1 MPTPPRLLTLGK
13 ITKSLTE
20 WATTQRIGASTIRQ
34 RLDEFGWTV
43 ERALTTPPDSRFR
56 SSRAGRP
63 AANVP
68 RPCPVMIRHQGGQA
82 CVRWM
87 SRGRSFQRYLGA
99 WGSDAARTA
108 YTRFSIEWARGMAE
122 IKSATGG
129 VLVVELVAGY
139 LTYARG
145 HYRKGDRPTGEL
157 SSVIAAANVLASVV
171 GEKFTDQ
178 LLPDDLRACQESM
191 IARGLARSTINS
203 HCGRILRCLSWG
215 VAHTTA
221 TGRPFVP
228 PDVLA
233 VLREVERLGAHRT
246 AAREPKKVGAVPWA
260 IVEATIPHLHDKPGR
275 QAILE
280 ALVRT
285 HWLTGMR
292 SSALLAMRSED
303 IDRTAGEWKYVVG
316 DNENKNAH
324 RGGHGLTVFI
334 GPRAQAILSP
344 LLATTTPGIPV
355 FHFTNA
361 RTGEPLALDK
371 NVYGRLVRLAC
382 SRAGVQPWH
391 PHQLRH
397 SRATEV
403 QRIYESDG
411 AAAAAI
417 GDTEEV
423 TRRVYVDPSEV
434 VRRRIARET
443 G

>member
-1 MPTPPRLLTLGK
+1 
-13 ITKSLTE
+13 
-20 WATTQRIGASTIRQ
+20 
-34 RLDEFGWTV
+34 
-43 ERALTTPPDSRFR
+43 
-56 SSRAGRP
+56 
-63 AANVP
+63 
-68 RPCPVMIRHQGGQA
+68 
-82 CVRWM
+82 M
-87 SRGRSFQRYLGA
+87 SRGRSFQRYLGP
-99 WGSDAARTA
+99 WGSDAARVA
-108 YTRFSIEWARGMAE
+108 YTRFSIEWAKGMAE
-122 IKSATGG
+122 IKSSAGG

-139 LTYARG
+139 LTHARA
-145 HYRKGDRPTGEL
+145 HYRKGDRATGEL
-157 SSVIAAANVLASVV
+157 SSVIAAANVLAAVV

-246 AAREPKKVGAVPWA
+246 AAREPRKVCAVPWA
-260 IVEATIPHLHDKPGR
+260 TVEATLPHLHEKEVRRAVLD
-275 QAILE
+275 
-280 ALVRT
+280 ALVRV

-292 SSALLAMRSED
+292 SSALLAMRAED
-303 IDRTAGEWKYVVG
+303 LDRAGAEWRYTVG

-334 GPRAQAILSP
+334 GPRAQAIIGP
-344 LLATTTPGIPV
+344 LLATTPPGAPV
-355 FHFTNA
+355 FHFLNA
-361 RTGEPLALDK
+361 RTGAVLALDK
-371 NVYGRLVRLAC
+371 NAYGRLIRLAC
-382 SRAGVQPWH
+382 ARAGVAPWH